1 MNAAVFGKSLMV
13 LGRWLAAAFRFF
25 RTALAVL
32 GLIVIVSGAAWMLSR
47 SDAPSGA
54 QWADAW
60 VVESIPAPDRRYKA
74 VVLNENGGGGISPYC
89 FDSVYVSKGDR
100 PDEQAWDDAN
110 LVVNGGCGV
119 LVGEWGERIRWT
131 SPTELRIAIDPT
143 VGSRGIATMRL
154 HGYAMSGQVKIVFA
168 ARN

>member
-1 MNAAVFGKSLMV
+1 MIGKGLIV
-13 LGRWLAAAFRFF
+13 LGTWLAAAFRFF

-32 GLIVIVSGAAWMLSR
+32 GLIVIVVSGGAWMLGR

-54 QWADAW
+54 QRADAW
-60 VVESIPAPDRRYKA
+60 VVESLPAPDGRFKA
-74 VVLNENGGGGISPYC
+74 VVFNQNGGGALSPYC

-110 LVVNGGCGV
+110 LVLNGACGV
-119 LVGEWGERIRWT
+119 LVGQRGESIRWS

-154 HGYAMSGQVKIVFA
+154 SGHAMTGQVRIVFA
-168 ARN
+168 DRN

>member
-1 MNAAVFGKSLMV
+1 M
-13 LGRWLAAAFRFF
+13 
-25 RTALAVL
+25 
-32 GLIVIVSGAAWMLSR
+32 
-47 SDAPSGA
+47 
-54 QWADAW
+54 
-60 VVESIPAPDRRYKA
+60 
-74 VVLNENGGGGISPYC
+74 
-89 FDSVYVSKGDR
+89 SKGDR

>member
-54 QWADAW
+54 QCLLRVIGATLMEA
-60 VVESIPAPDRRYKA
+60 IHRRS
-74 VVLNENGGGGISPYC
+74 L
-89 FDSVYVSKGDR
+89 
-100 PDEQAWDDAN
+100 
-110 LVVNGGCGV
+110 L
-119 LVGEWGERIRWT
+119 
-131 SPTELRIAIDPT
+131 
-143 VGSRGIATMRL
+143 
-154 HGYAMSGQVKIVFA
+154 
-168 ARN
+168 